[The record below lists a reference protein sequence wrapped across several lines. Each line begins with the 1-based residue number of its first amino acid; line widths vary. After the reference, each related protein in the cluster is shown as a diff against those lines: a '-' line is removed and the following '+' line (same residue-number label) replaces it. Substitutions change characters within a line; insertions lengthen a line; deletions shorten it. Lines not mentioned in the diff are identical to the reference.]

1 MLYSPHMGLEP
12 TFWEKPVEGVVDK
25 NEYSKHNWVDMSD
38 LIQKNDFFQFV
49 FLQDG
54 KVVIWDAFTTNKVM
68 QMILD

>member
-1 MLYSPHMGLEP
+1 
-12 TFWEKPVEGVVDK
+12 
-25 NEYSKHNWVDMSD
+25 MSD